1 MIELDDVYKF
11 RSYARKLYTQ
21 DGLLL
26 GDLTGNIG
34 DLRTNNEKIERIDID
49 FNNYCIGVY
58 FSKDSTEKDISKVS
72 QEIEFYIRDF
82 ILTNANSIIELNG
95 RESDLFLDYIQSPL
109 LYDKIQV
116 GNLIKFIL

>member
-21 DGLLL
+21 DVLL

-49 FNNYCIGVY
+49 INNCYIGVY
-58 FSKDSTEKDISKVS
+58 FSKDSTENDISKVS

-82 ILTNANSIIELNG
+82 ILTNANSISELNG